1 MISIQKAGNLMKR
14 GLLFATLLIAAV
26 PISSLAGSIEGKVSG
41 VSGKS
46 VVYVDTIPGKTF
58 PPPTQHFLMGQQGLA
73 FQPHILAIPVG
84 STVDFQNNDN
94 VQHNIFWPS
103 IGGNKKLGH
112 NLGTWPKGDKRSF
125 KFDQAGVVSLLCNV
139 HAEMSGFL
147 VVSPTPYYAETDT
160 SGAYKIDNVPDGK
173 YSVVAWHEGAK
184 QQTKPVDVAGTGKA
198 DFTLSK

>member
-1 MISIQKAGNLMKR
+1 MVSIRKAGELMKR
-14 GLLFATLLIAAV
+14 SFLFTSLLVAALSICAT
-26 PISSLAGSIEGKVSG
+26 AGSIEGKVSG

-46 VVYVDTIPGKTF
+46 VVYVDTIPGKAF
-58 PPPTQHFLMGQQGLA
+58 APPAQHFLMGQQGLS
-73 FQPHILAIPVG
+73 FQPHVLAVSVG

-125 KFDQAGVVSLLCNV
+125 KFDQAGVVPLFCNV
-139 HAEMSGFL
+139 HAEMSGFI

-173 YSVVAWHEGAK
+173 YNVVAWHEGAK
-184 QQTKPVDVAGTGKA
+184 PQTKPVDVAGTGKA